1 MISSF
6 LVALLSLFLPFM
18 MWIGLVI
25 LDDQTSTSV
34 YILFLFIYLFN
45 FIIISFLEDLKGHV
59 PLLAHPLKLNIELLH
74 RQPLKLYG
82 YPCLM
87 NFIPLTQQ
95 LIIYYDNMDIT
106 YHCVHPIFHSHMKH
120 IEIHFHF
127 VCDKV

>member
-25 LDDQTSTSV
+25 LDDQNSTSV
-34 YILFLFIYLFN
+34 YILFFIYLFN